1 MGGQCLCYGLCS
13 PLPKKGGYMDK
24 RTWGKSTLRY
34 DPVKR
39 VCWSVSKKGNI
50 VEYKDLPTYG
60 IEREEMPLKTKQGES
75 NG

>member
-1 MGGQCLCYGLCS
+1 MGSALLS
-13 PLPKKGGYMDK
+13 LKKGEYMEK
-24 RTWGKSTLRY
+24 RTWGKATLRY

-39 VCWSVSKKGNI
+39 ICWSISKKGNI

-60 IEREEMPLKTKQGES
+60 IEREEMPLETEQGES

>member
-1 MGGQCLCYGLCS
+1 ME
-13 PLPKKGGYMDK
+13 K

-39 VCWSVSKKGNI
+39 VCCSVSKKGYI
-50 VEYKDLPTYG
+50 VEYKYLPTYG
-60 IEREEMPLKTKQGES
+60 IEREEIPLKTKQGEG

>member
-1 MGGQCLCYGLCS
+1 ME
-13 PLPKKGGYMDK
+13 K
-24 RTWGKSTLRY
+24 RTCCKGTLRY

-39 VCWSVSKKGNI
+39 VCWSISKKGNI

-60 IEREEMPLKTKQGES
+60 IEREEMPLKTEQGES

>member
-1 MGGQCLCYGLCS
+1 ME
-13 PLPKKGGYMDK
+13 K
-24 RTWGKSTLRY
+24 RTWGKATLRY

-39 VCWSVSKKGNI
+39 ICWSISKKGNI

-60 IEREEMPLKTKQGES
+60 IEREEIPGTLKQGES

>member
-1 MGGQCLCYGLCS
+1 ME
-13 PLPKKGGYMDK
+13 K

-39 VCWSVSKKGNI
+39 GCWSVSKKGYI

-60 IEREEMPLKTKQGES
+60 IEREEIPLKTKQGEG